1 MAINL
6 PNFRLIEVSKDE
18 KGRYMKLEIQL
29 PDGLSIIRWD
39 LDPFTYAR
47 IKELVS
53 KKHFDSLATDYTYEL
68 VSNASSY
75 QERPKSIPT
84 FLGIIRCL
92 QGNRSIRIEFTC
104 SERFAGNMAWFR
116 NEIQNKD
123 DLKHLIW
130 QELS

>member
-6 PNFRLIEVSKDE
+6 PNFRIMEVSKDA
-18 KGRYMKLEIQL
+18 KGTYIKLEIQL
-29 PDGLSIIRWD
+29 PAGLSIIRWD
-39 LDPFTYAR
+39 LDQFTYTR

-68 VSNASSY
+68 LSNASSY
-75 QERPKSIPT
+75 QERAKSIPT
-84 FLGIIRCL
+84 FVGMIRCL

-104 SERFAGNMAWFR
+104 SERFAGNMAWFQ

-123 DLKHLIW
+123 DIKHLIW
-130 QELS
+130 QEPS

>member
-6 PNFRLIEVSKDE
+6 PNFRIIEVSKDE

-29 PDGLSIIRWD
+29 PDEQSIIRWD
-39 LDPFTYAR
+39 LDQFTYTR
-47 IKELVS
+47 IKKLVS
-53 KKHFDSLATDYTYEL
+53 KKHFDSLATDYSYEL
-68 VSNASSY
+68 LSYASSH
-75 QERPKSIPT
+75 QEKANSIPT
-84 FLGIIRCL
+84 FVGIIRCI

-116 NEIQNKD
+116 NEIQNKE

-130 QELS
+130 QEPS

>member
-6 PNFRLIEVSKDE
+6 PNFRIIEVSKDE

-29 PDGLSIIRWD
+29 PDELSIIRWD
-39 LDPFTYAR
+39 LDQFTYKR

-68 VSNASSY
+68 VSNASSK
-75 QERPKSIPT
+75 QEKANSIPT
-84 FLGIIRCL
+84 FVGIIRCL

-130 QELS
+130 QEPS

>member
-6 PNFRLIEVSKDE
+6 PNFRIMEVSKDE

-39 LDPFTYAR
+39 LDQFTYIR

-68 VSNASSY
+68 LSY
-75 QERPKSIPT
+75 AGSHQEKRKSIPT
-84 FLGIIRCL
+84 FVGIIRCL
-92 QGNRSIRIEFTC
+92 QGNRAIRIEFTC

-130 QELS
+130 QESS

>member
-6 PNFRLIEVSKDE
+6 PNFRIMEVLKDA

-39 LDPFTYAR
+39 LDQFTYIR

-53 KKHFDSLATDYTYEL
+53 KKHFDPIATDYTYEL
-68 VSNASSY
+68 VSNTSSY
-75 QERPKSIPT
+75 QERPKSIPMYV
-84 FLGIIRCL
+84 GIIRCL

-104 SERFAGNMAWFR
+104 SERFAGNMAWFK

-130 QELS
+130 QEPY

>member
-6 PNFRLIEVSKDE
+6 PNFRIIEVSKDE

-39 LDPFTYAR
+39 LDQFTYMR

-53 KKHFDSLATDYTYEL
+53 KKHFDLLATDYTYEL
-68 VSNASSY
+68 LSNARSY
-75 QERPKSIPT
+75 QEKANCIPR
-84 FLGIIRCL
+84 FVGIIRYL

-104 SERFAGNMAWFR
+104 SERFAGNMAWFQ

-130 QELS
+130 QEPS

>member
-6 PNFRLIEVSKDE
+6 PNFRIIEVSKDE

-29 PDGLSIIRWD
+29 PDELSIIRWD
-39 LDPFTYAR
+39 LDQFTYTR

-53 KKHFDSLATDYTYEL
+53 KKHFDSLATDYAYEL
-68 VSNASSY
+68 LSYASSK
-75 QERPKSIPT
+75 QEKANSIPT
-84 FLGIIRCL
+84 FVGIIRCL
-92 QGNRSIRIEFTC
+92 QGNQSIRIEFTC

-130 QELS
+130 QEPS